1 MGSGWLKV
9 SEWGGMDKRE
19 RGELVFGLQGAKERD
34 RGEGFYEVIGIL
46 YGGV

>member
-19 RGELVFGLQGAKERD
+19 RRARIWLAGSERAGS
-34 RGEGFYEVIGIL
+34 R
-46 YGGV
+46 